1 MKNDNVISLNEAL
14 KIFSLKDGKGMYKP
28 FSMSYRTFNETSKK
42 GGKLINYDNVRY
54 LPSANSEVVVNE
66 DKTVRPPNHF
76 LNRTRN
82 IELQSGEIKSI
93 KIDFIISINNKKVIY

>member
-1 MKNDNVISLNEAL
+1 MKNNDVITLKDAL
-14 KIFSLKDGKGMYKP
+14 KIFSVKDNNGLYKP
-28 FSMSYRTFNETSKK
+28 FDLTYRTFNATNKK

-54 LPSANSEVVVNE
+54 LPSAKTDVVVNE